1 MAFLM
6 LPSSS
11 FAKHHVL
18 KKLTPFPKPP
28 VMAPARYRIGVWL
41 DAETGE
47 LSISPNYNVVGL
59 HVIISSNGIVY
70 SEATVSIP
78 ANQVYTDYLG
88 DYDEGEYTLTLE
100 KGNGEVISSYVIII
114 TND

>member
-1 MAFLM
+1 MM

-18 KKLTPFPKPP
+18 KKLAPFPKPP

-59 HVIISSNGIVY
+59 HVTISSNGIVY